1 MHTRDSPHSSA
12 LAVDAGQYSYQP
24 ILFLDAALC
33 HLAQDVLRHAR
44 DCGIKLVFV
53 PARFTQL
60 LQPLDVAASY
70 GYKHWLGREFQLL
83 GATAHTWAPR
93 VLDAKIAEV
102 TYVCPAHLQIH
113 EVYPYRNPEP

>member
-1 MHTRDSPHSSA
+1 MHTRYSPHLNA
-12 LAVDAGQYSYQP
+12 LAVDARHYSYKP
-24 ILFLDAALC
+24 FVFLDVALC

-53 PARFTQL
+53 PARFARL

-83 GATAHTWAPR
+83 GTTAHTWAER
-93 VLDAKIAEV
+93 ALDAKIAEV
-102 TYVCPAHLQIH
+102 THVCPAHLQIH
-113 EVYPYRNPEP
+113 